1 MNTYDDNI
9 VIKKRHILNRYI
21 YAYFKYKIDY
31 SDMSLRECAKLTRLS
46 YSTLRSILM
55 NPLGASVKNMSKV
68 CDVLQVPI
76 DLIPYMS
83 DHIVLLPD
91 DLASEGPAVES
102 ADDAFGNL
110 LYITE
115 EQYDGSLP
123 INQTPVYRYPYAI
136 EVKYDAY
143 LEGIATKNDIPPGT
157 HRPQFKKVP
166 MLGYAA
172 AGQPFEDL
180 NQDTPYY
187 DVDNKYDVDFCIT
200 VRGDSMI
207 DANINDGDIVFIKS
221 MPEVPNGR
229 IACVE
234 IDNEKVCLKR
244 FYKAGKT
251 VSLASANS
259 KYAPMFFTEDNCE
272 NIKVLGLAVL
282 RQSEIV

>member
-1 MNTYDDNI
+1 MTLGDRIRSRREELRMSQEELATRLGYKSRSTIAKIESGENDLTQSKIVAFAEALNTTARWLLDYDDSN
-9 VIKKRHILNRYI
+9 
-21 YAYFKYKIDY
+21 
-31 SDMSLRECAKLTRLS
+31 T
-46 YSTLRSILM
+46 TL
-55 NPLGASVKNMSKV
+55 
-68 CDVLQVPI
+68 
-76 DLIPYMS
+76 
-83 DHIVLLPD
+83 
-91 DLASEGPAVES
+91 
-102 ADDAFGNL
+102 
-110 LYITE
+110 
-115 EQYDGSLP
+115 
-123 INQTPVYRYPYAI
+123 
-136 EVKYDAY
+136 
-143 LEGIATKNDIPPGT
+143 PPGA

-172 AGQPFEDL
+172 AGQPLEDL

-221 MPEVPNGR
+221 MPEVPNGK

-272 NIKVLGLAVL
+272 SIKILGLAVL
-282 RQSEIV
+282 RQSEIM

>member
-1 MNTYDDNI
+1 MTLGDRIRSRRDELRMSQEELATRLGYKSRSTIAKIESGENDLTQSKIVAFAEALSTTARWLLDYDD
-9 VIKKRHILNRYI
+9 
-21 YAYFKYKIDY
+21 
-31 SDMSLRECAKLTRLS
+31 SDT
-46 YSTLRSILM
+46 TL
-55 NPLGASVKNMSKV
+55 
-68 CDVLQVPI
+68 
-76 DLIPYMS
+76 
-83 DHIVLLPD
+83 
-91 DLASEGPAVES
+91 
-102 ADDAFGNL
+102 
-110 LYITE
+110 
-115 EQYDGSLP
+115 
-123 INQTPVYRYPYAI
+123 
-136 EVKYDAY
+136 
-143 LEGIATKNDIPPGT
+143 PPGT

-172 AGQPFEDL
+172 AGQPLEDL

-221 MPEVPNGR
+221 MSEVPNGK

-244 FYKAGKT
+244 FYKSGKT

-282 RQSEIV
+282 RQSEIK